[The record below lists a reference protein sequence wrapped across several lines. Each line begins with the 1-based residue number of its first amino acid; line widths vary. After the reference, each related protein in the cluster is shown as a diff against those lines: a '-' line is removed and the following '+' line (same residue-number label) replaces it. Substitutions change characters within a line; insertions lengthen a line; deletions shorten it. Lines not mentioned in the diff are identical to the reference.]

1 MPSLL
6 PVTLLTP
13 TWSDTPS
20 LGTAICPHPKLSLM
34 PVWLGPYTSFLD

>member
-6 PVTLLTP
+6 PITLLTP
-13 TWSDTPS
+13 IWSDTPS
-20 LGTAICPHPKLSLM
+20 LATAICPHPKLSLM